1 MFCKIKDELIV
12 MYYQLSNKGLEEI
25 FTAKISEKKILYKV
39 FGGGIYSKNSSIKKI
54 FFLYFLYIKVLDT
67 KNGCNI
73 NGRV

>member
-39 FGGGIYSKNSSIKKI
+39 FGGGIYSKNSSIKKNY
-54 FFLYFLYIKVLDT
+54 FFVFPIDKSVRC
-67 KNGCNI
+67 KNGSNI
-73 NGRV
+73 N